1 MAKRTM
7 AELLAESGPAPLPT
21 ATRTVTLIK
30 GQHLAEE
37 VEKLRDEL
45 LDFLASETE
54 DEAAERKAEEQAR
67 VRKMGATSDDTDT
80 PPPVDASTIE
90 KVTARKRALDDELA
104 DYQYDVEL
112 VGVPSGEWVQFK
124 EANPPREGNAEDLR
138 IAGGRCSY
146 VAVLNDLG
154 RYVAKIDGE
163 DVEPGQW
170 RKFSTLVHHSSLEDL
185 VTAVVAMYETRLDR
199 VPKSRSA
206 SSTTERS
213 ETD

>member
-1 MAKRTM
+1 MTKRTM
-7 AELLAESGPAPLPT
+7 AELLAEAGPAPLPT
-21 ATRTVTLIK
+21 ATRTITLIR

-37 VEKLRDEL
+37 VEKLRNEL
-45 LDFLASETE
+45 VDFLASETE
-54 DEAAERKAEEQAR
+54 EEAAERIAEEQAR
-67 VRKMGATSDDTDT
+67 VRKMGATTDEA
-80 PPPVDASTIE
+80 PRPDASTIE
-90 KVTARKRALDDELA
+90 KVRARKRELDEELA
-104 DYQYDVEL
+104 DYQYDIEL

-138 IAGGRCSY
+138 VAGGRCSY

-170 RKFSTLVHHSSLEDL
+170 KKFAALVHHSSLEDL

>member
-1 MAKRTM
+1 MTKRTM
-7 AELLAESGPAPLPT
+7 AELLAEAGPAPLPT
-21 ATRTVTLIK
+21 ATRTITLIK

-37 VEKLRDEL
+37 VETLRNEL
-45 LDFLASETE
+45 MDFLASETE
-54 DEAAERKAEEQAR
+54 DEAAERIAEEQAR
-67 VRKMGATSDDTDT
+67 VRKLGAATDEA
-80 PPPVDASTIE
+80 PRPDASTIE
-90 KVTARKRALDDELA
+90 KVRARKRELDNELA
-104 DYQYDVEL
+104 DYQYDIEL

-138 IAGGRCSY
+138 VAGGRCSY

-170 RKFSTLVHHSSLEDL
+170 KKFAALVHHSSLEDL

-213 ETD
+213 ETG

>member
-1 MAKRTM
+1 MTKRTM
-7 AELLAESGPAPLPT
+7 AELLAEAGPAPLPT
-21 ATRTVTLIK
+21 ATRTITLIK

-37 VEKLRDEL
+37 VAKLHNEL
-45 LDFLASETE
+45 VDFLASETE
-54 DEAAERKAEEQAR
+54 DEAAERIAEEQAR
-67 VRKMGATSDDTDT
+67 VRKLGAATDEA
-80 PPPVDASTIE
+80 PRPDASTIE
-90 KVTARKRALDDELA
+90 KVRARKRELDDELA

-138 IAGGRCSY
+138 VAGGRCSY

-170 RKFSTLVHHSSLEDL
+170 KKFATLVHHSSLEEL

>member
-1 MAKRTM
+1 MTKRTM
-7 AELLAESGPAPLPT
+7 AELLAEAGPAPLPT
-21 ATRTVTLIK
+21 ATRTITLIK

-37 VEKLRDEL
+37 VETLRNEL
-45 LDFLASETE
+45 MDFLASETE
-54 DEAAERKAEEQAR
+54 DEAAERIAEEQAR
-67 VRKMGATSDDTDT
+67 VRKLGAATDEA
-80 PPPVDASTIE
+80 PRPDASTIE
-90 KVTARKRALDDELA
+90 KVRARKRELDEELA
-104 DYQYDVEL
+104 DYQYDIEL

-138 IAGGRCSY
+138 VAGGRCSY

-170 RKFSTLVHHSSLEDL
+170 KKFATLVHHSSLEEL

>member
-1 MAKRTM
+1 MTKRTM
-7 AELLAESGPAPLPT
+7 AELLVEAGPAPLPT
-21 ATRTVTLIK
+21 ATRTITLIK

-37 VEKLRDEL
+37 VETLRNEL
-45 LDFLASETE
+45 MDFLASETE
-54 DEAAERKAEEQAR
+54 DEAAERIAEEQAR
-67 VRKMGATSDDTDT
+67 VRKLGAATDEA
-80 PPPVDASTIE
+80 PRPDASTIE
-90 KVTARKRALDDELA
+90 KVRARKRELDDELA

-112 VGVPSGEWVQFK
+112 VGVASGEWVQFK

-138 IAGGRCSY
+138 VAGGRCSY

-170 RKFSTLVHHSSLEDL
+170 KKFATLVHHSSLEDL